1 MLGVV
6 FAAVAACVVWVLVYG
21 GRVDSTRSAASPAT
35 GVPAQP

>member
-21 GRVDSTRSAASPAT
+21 SRADSARRADSPTAAAP
-35 GVPAQP
+35 GQP